1 MKDMLKVSKLSLK
14 MNSILNSWIQKNAE
28 VLDLG
33 CGNGTL
39 LASLKE
45 TRNVNGYGIDISEKN
60 IELSLSK
67 GLNVIEQD
75 IDKGLSNFADGSFDV
90 VIMSQSIQ
98 ALKKPENALK
108 EIVRIGKEC
117 VVSIPN
123 FANLRC
129 RMQLALTGK
138 MPVSSALPHE
148 WYATPNLHLCSL
160 KDFENLC
167 QKLDVEIIERKL
179 TNSFGKSTM
188 LMNLAPNLFTEVA
201 LYKLKQK
208 I

>member
-1 MKDMLKVSKLSLK
+1 

-45 TRNVNGYGIDISEKN
+45 TLNVSGYGIDISEKN

-75 IDKGLSNFADGSFDV
+75 IDKGLSNFADDSFDV

-98 ALKKPENALK
+98 AL
-108 EIVRIGKEC
+108 
-117 VVSIPN
+117 
-123 FANLRC
+123 
-129 RMQLALTGK
+129 
-138 MPVSSALPHE
+138 
-148 WYATPNLHLCSL
+148 SL
-160 KDFENLC
+160 
-167 QKLDVEIIERKL
+167 IHI
-179 TNSFGKSTM
+179 
-188 LMNLAPNLFTEVA
+188 
-201 LYKLKQK
+201 
-208 I
+208 